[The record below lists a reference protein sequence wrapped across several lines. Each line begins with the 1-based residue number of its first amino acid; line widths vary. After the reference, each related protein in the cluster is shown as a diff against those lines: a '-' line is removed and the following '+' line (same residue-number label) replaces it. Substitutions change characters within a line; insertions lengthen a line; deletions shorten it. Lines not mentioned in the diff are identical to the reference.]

1 MFGLFRKKQPPK
13 PPFEERLTEIV
24 TRLMTIQNRM
34 DAKAR
39 AMQMRGREL
48 FNQVVKAKMEKD
60 NERAAVY
67 ANELAQL
74 RKMMHATVRSQASL
88 EGVVL
93 RLEAVKDYNEIKKVI
108 GPVAAVVMAVQKD
121 VGGVMPEIS
130 HGLRGVQELLD
141 DLSVSVGTVSDT
153 VTGYS
158 VSDPEAEA
166 ILREASEIA
175 AQRLKKEMPD
185 IEGGQF
191 IT

>member
-1 MFGLFRKKQPPK
+1 MRNPFRKKQPPT
-13 PPFEERLTEIV
+13 PPFDERLNEII
-24 TRLMTIQNRM
+24 TRLLTIQNRM
-34 DAKAR
+34 DSKAR
-39 AMQMRGREL
+39 TMQVRGKEL

-60 NERAAVY
+60 DERAVVY

-93 RLEAVKDYNEIKKVI
+93 RLEAVKDYNEVKKVV

-121 VGGVMPEIS
+121 ISGVMPDIS
-130 HGLRGVQELLD
+130 MGLRGVQDLLE
-141 DLSVSVGTVSDT
+141 DLAVSVGTVSDSFVGAST
-153 VTGYS
+153 T
-158 VSDPEAEA
+158 DPEAEA
-166 ILREASEIA
+166 ILREAAEVA
-175 AQRLKKEMPD
+175 GQRLKKEIPD